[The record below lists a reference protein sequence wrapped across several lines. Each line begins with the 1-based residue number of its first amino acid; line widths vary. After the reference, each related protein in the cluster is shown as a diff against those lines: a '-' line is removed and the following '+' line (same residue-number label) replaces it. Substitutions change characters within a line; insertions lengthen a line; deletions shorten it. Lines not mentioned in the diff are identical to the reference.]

1 MTKVIAC
8 AHEKGGVGK
17 TTTTVNLGVGLARQG
32 KNVLLL
38 DADPQGDLS
47 KCLGVK
53 NPRELTNT
61 ISTVMDYLIA
71 HSDEDTYPDF
81 EYTAPIRQHTE
92 GIDFIPAN
100 ASLAATEVTLVNSM
114 SRETILRQYL
124 DMVKD
129 KYDYVLIDCRPSLGL
144 TVVNALTAADS
155 VIIPVQA
162 HILAADDMDALFKT
176 IGRVKRN
183 LNPRL
188 QVDGIVMTMVDSR
201 TNLSRNTIRAVRDAY
216 GSLVRVFK
224 SEIPFAIRAAEVP
237 EKGQSIYAYDPNG
250 RVAKAYEALT
260 KEGSGEQ
267 IQEIALSQLHE
278 FADHPFHVTDDQS
291 LRDMAESIRTYG
303 QLTPAL
309 VRPLEDKP
317 GEYELVSGNRRHRAC
332 RMAGLTHMKVIVKE
346 MTRDEAI
353 IQMVD
358 ANLQRES
365 LFPSERAFAYK
376 MKLEAIRRQAG
387 RPSKDNS
394 RQVVG
399 NLESA
404 DIVGKNSGE
413 SGRQVQ
419 RYIRLTELIQPLL
432 TMVDDRKIALNPA
445 VELSYLSH
453 EQQTDLLDLMEAYD
467 STPSLAQA
475 QRLKQAAKEGILDK
489 NGIDLVMR
497 EEKPNQKEV
506 FKLPRERLAKYFTPD
521 TPLHKMEETIVKAL
535 DFYYKKLER
544 DRQAKEYS
552 R

>member
-1 MTKVIAC
+1 META
-8 AHEKGGVGK
+8 
-17 TTTTVNLGVGLARQG
+17 N
-32 KNVLLL
+32 
-38 DADPQGDLS
+38 
-47 KCLGVK
+47 
-53 NPRELTNT
+53 TNT
-61 ISTVMDYLIA
+61 KKPKISTLDDLFGL
-71 HSDEDTYPDF
+71 P
-81 EYTAPIRQHTE
+81 PP
-92 GIDFIPAN
+92 PA
-100 ASLAATEVTLVNSM
+100 
-114 SRETILRQYL
+114 
-124 DMVKD
+124 
-129 KYDYVLIDCRPSLGL
+129 
-144 TVVNALTAADS
+144 
-155 VIIPVQA
+155 
-162 HILAADDMDALFKT
+162 
-176 IGRVKRN
+176 
-183 LNPRL
+183 
-188 QVDGIVMTMVDSR
+188 
-201 TNLSRNTIRAVRDAY
+201 
-216 GSLVRVFK
+216 
-224 SEIPFAIRAAEVP
+224 
-237 EKGQSIYAYDPNG
+237 
-250 RVAKAYEALT
+250 
-260 KEGSGEQ
+260 EGSGEQ

-309 VRPLEDKP
+309 ARPLEDKP

-332 RMAGLTHMKVIVKE
+332 AMAGLTHMKVIVKE

-419 RYIRLTELIQPLL
+419 CYIRLTELIQPLL
-432 TMVDDRKIALNPA
+432 TMVDDKKIALNPA

-453 EQQTDLLDLMEAYD
+453 DQQADLLDLMEAYD

-475 QRLKQAAKEGILDK
+475 QRLKQAAKEGILDR

-521 TPLHKMEETIVKAL
+521 TPLQKMEDTIVKAL

-544 DRQAKEYS
+544 DRQAREYS

>member
-1 MTKVIAC
+1 META
-8 AHEKGGVGK
+8 
-17 TTTTVNLGVGLARQG
+17 N
-32 KNVLLL
+32 
-38 DADPQGDLS
+38 
-47 KCLGVK
+47 
-53 NPRELTNT
+53 TNT
-61 ISTVMDYLIA
+61 KKPKISTLDDLFGLPP
-71 HSDEDTYPDF
+71 T
-81 EYTAPIRQHTE
+81 
-92 GIDFIPAN
+92 PA
-100 ASLAATEVTLVNSM
+100 
-114 SRETILRQYL
+114 
-124 DMVKD
+124 
-129 KYDYVLIDCRPSLGL
+129 
-144 TVVNALTAADS
+144 
-155 VIIPVQA
+155 
-162 HILAADDMDALFKT
+162 
-176 IGRVKRN
+176 
-183 LNPRL
+183 
-188 QVDGIVMTMVDSR
+188 
-201 TNLSRNTIRAVRDAY
+201 
-216 GSLVRVFK
+216 
-224 SEIPFAIRAAEVP
+224 
-237 EKGQSIYAYDPNG
+237 
-250 RVAKAYEALT
+250 
-260 KEGSGEQ
+260 EGSGEQ

-309 VRPLEDKP
+309 ARPLEDKP

-332 RMAGLTHMKVIVKE
+332 AMAGLTHMKVIVKE

-376 MKLEAIRRQAG
+376 MKLEAIRRQTG

-432 TMVDDRKIALNPA
+432 TMVDDKKIALNPA

-453 EQQTDLLDLMEAYD
+453 DQQADLLDLMEAYD

-475 QRLKQAAKEGILDK
+475 QRLKQAAKEGILDR

-521 TPLHKMEETIVKAL
+521 TPLQKMEDTIVKAL

-544 DRQAKEYS
+544 DRQAREYS

>member
-1 MTKVIAC
+1 M
-8 AHEKGGVGK
+8 E
-17 TTTTVNLGVGLARQG
+17 TV
-32 KNVLLL
+32 
-38 DADPQGDLS
+38 S
-47 KCLGVK
+47 
-53 NPRELTNT
+53 TNT
-61 ISTVMDYLIA
+61 KKPKISTLDDLFGLPP
-71 HSDEDTYPDF
+71 T
-81 EYTAPIRQHTE
+81 
-92 GIDFIPAN
+92 PA
-100 ASLAATEVTLVNSM
+100 
-114 SRETILRQYL
+114 
-124 DMVKD
+124 
-129 KYDYVLIDCRPSLGL
+129 
-144 TVVNALTAADS
+144 
-155 VIIPVQA
+155 
-162 HILAADDMDALFKT
+162 
-176 IGRVKRN
+176 
-183 LNPRL
+183 
-188 QVDGIVMTMVDSR
+188 
-201 TNLSRNTIRAVRDAY
+201 
-216 GSLVRVFK
+216 
-224 SEIPFAIRAAEVP
+224 
-237 EKGQSIYAYDPNG
+237 
-250 RVAKAYEALT
+250 
-260 KEGSGEQ
+260 EGSGEQ

-544 DRQAKEYS
+544 DRQGKEYS

>member
-1 MTKVIAC
+1 META
-8 AHEKGGVGK
+8 
-17 TTTTVNLGVGLARQG
+17 N
-32 KNVLLL
+32 
-38 DADPQGDLS
+38 
-47 KCLGVK
+47 
-53 NPRELTNT
+53 TNT
-61 ISTVMDYLIA
+61 KKPKISTLDDLFGLPP
-71 HSDEDTYPDF
+71 T
-81 EYTAPIRQHTE
+81 
-92 GIDFIPAN
+92 PA
-100 ASLAATEVTLVNSM
+100 
-114 SRETILRQYL
+114 
-124 DMVKD
+124 
-129 KYDYVLIDCRPSLGL
+129 
-144 TVVNALTAADS
+144 
-155 VIIPVQA
+155 
-162 HILAADDMDALFKT
+162 
-176 IGRVKRN
+176 
-183 LNPRL
+183 
-188 QVDGIVMTMVDSR
+188 
-201 TNLSRNTIRAVRDAY
+201 
-216 GSLVRVFK
+216 
-224 SEIPFAIRAAEVP
+224 
-237 EKGQSIYAYDPNG
+237 
-250 RVAKAYEALT
+250 
-260 KEGSGEQ
+260 EGSGEQ

-309 VRPLEDKP
+309 ARPLEDKP

-332 RMAGLTHMKVIVKE
+332 AMAGLTHMKVIVKE

-387 RPSKDNS
+387 RPSKNNS

-432 TMVDDRKIALNPA
+432 TMVDDKKIALNPA

-453 EQQTDLLDLMEAYD
+453 DQQADLLDLMEAYD

-475 QRLKQAAKEGILDK
+475 QRLKQAAKEGILDR

-521 TPLHKMEETIVKAL
+521 TPLQKMEDTIVKAL

-544 DRQAKEYS
+544 DRQAREYS

>member
-1 MTKVIAC
+1 META
-8 AHEKGGVGK
+8 
-17 TTTTVNLGVGLARQG
+17 N
-32 KNVLLL
+32 
-38 DADPQGDLS
+38 
-47 KCLGVK
+47 
-53 NPRELTNT
+53 TNT
-61 ISTVMDYLIA
+61 KKPKISTLDDLFGLPP
-71 HSDEDTYPDF
+71 T
-81 EYTAPIRQHTE
+81 
-92 GIDFIPAN
+92 PA
-100 ASLAATEVTLVNSM
+100 
-114 SRETILRQYL
+114 
-124 DMVKD
+124 
-129 KYDYVLIDCRPSLGL
+129 
-144 TVVNALTAADS
+144 
-155 VIIPVQA
+155 
-162 HILAADDMDALFKT
+162 
-176 IGRVKRN
+176 
-183 LNPRL
+183 
-188 QVDGIVMTMVDSR
+188 
-201 TNLSRNTIRAVRDAY
+201 
-216 GSLVRVFK
+216 
-224 SEIPFAIRAAEVP
+224 
-237 EKGQSIYAYDPNG
+237 
-250 RVAKAYEALT
+250 
-260 KEGSGEQ
+260 EGSGEQ

-309 VRPLEDKP
+309 ARPLEDKP

-332 RMAGLTHMKVIVKE
+332 AMAGLTHMKVIVKE

-404 DIVGKNSGE
+404 DIVKKNSGE

-432 TMVDDRKIALNPA
+432 TMVDDKKIALNPA

-453 EQQTDLLDLMEAYD
+453 DQQADLLDLMEAYD

-475 QRLKQAAKEGILDK
+475 QRLKQAAKEGILDR

-521 TPLHKMEETIVKAL
+521 TPLQKMEDTIVKAL

-544 DRQAKEYS
+544 DRQAREYS